1 MSESVAPGN
10 NAVLLV
16 TIGGGRYGLPLAQVQ
31 RVLPMA
37 SVLRLPGQ
45 PSGTLGVL
53 NLRGDVLR
61 VIDPRPRLG
70 LTTPACTP
78 DQRLIVLAA
87 GSQRFLVWVDAV
99 EDVAE
104 HPTDALSPL
113 DAHEPNRLTTHV
125 LRRSSGELVPVL
137 SAVALQESGTGR

>member
-1 MSESVAPGN
+1 MSHSVAPAS

-16 TIGGGRYGLPLAQVQ
+16 TIGGARYGLPLAQVQ

-37 SVLRLPGQ
+37 SVLRLPDQ

-61 VIDPRPRLG
+61 VVDPRPRLG
-70 LTTPACTP
+70 LTSPACTA

-87 GSQRFLVWVDAV
+87 GSQRFLLWVDGV

-104 HPTDALSPL
+104 HPSEALSAL
-113 DAHEPNRLTTHV
+113 DSHDPNRLTTHV
-125 LRRSSGELVPVL
+125 LRRDSGELVPVL
-137 SAVALQESGTGR
+137 SAFALQECGSGR

>member
-1 MSESVAPGN
+1 MSESVTPAS

-16 TIGGGRYGLPLAQVQ
+16 TIGGARYGLPLAQVQ

-53 NLRGDVLR
+53 NLRGEVLR
-61 VIDPRPRLG
+61 VVDPRPRLG
-70 LTTPACTP
+70 LSSPACTP
-78 DQRLIVLAA
+78 DQRLVVLAA

-99 EDVAE
+99 EDVTE
-104 HPTDALSPL
+104 HSADALAAL
-113 DAHEPNRLTTHV
+113 DSHEPNRLTTHV
-125 LRRSSGELVPVL
+125 LRRGSGELVPVL
-137 SAVALQESGTGR
+137 SAFALQESGTGR